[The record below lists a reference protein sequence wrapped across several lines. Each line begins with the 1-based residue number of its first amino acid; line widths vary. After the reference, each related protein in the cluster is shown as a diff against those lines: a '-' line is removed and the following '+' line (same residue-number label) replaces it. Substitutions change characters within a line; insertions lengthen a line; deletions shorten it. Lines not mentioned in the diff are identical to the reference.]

1 MLAAKV
7 DQPQFNE
14 VTDVTAAPD
23 VSGDD
28 ESRSIE
34 GCVVLGVG
42 NAYRCSG
49 EVG

>member
-34 GCVVLGVG
+34 GFVVLGVG